1 MEVWYAGGK
10 EGEGENKLQ
19 IKKMLTAA
27 SPAVYTFPTKEM
39 MKLDYFNLWCSRP
52 PCDKQKGGSCCKVAH
67 QMWYRGKTKTDS
79 DGR

>member
-10 EGEGENKLQ
+10 EGEGENCKL
-19 IKKMLTAA
+19 KKILTAA
-27 SPAVYTFPTKEM
+27 FPAVYTFPTEEM

-52 PCDKQKGGSCCKVAH
+52 PCDKQKGGSCCKVAR
-67 QMWYRGKTKTDS
+67 QLWYRGKTKTDS